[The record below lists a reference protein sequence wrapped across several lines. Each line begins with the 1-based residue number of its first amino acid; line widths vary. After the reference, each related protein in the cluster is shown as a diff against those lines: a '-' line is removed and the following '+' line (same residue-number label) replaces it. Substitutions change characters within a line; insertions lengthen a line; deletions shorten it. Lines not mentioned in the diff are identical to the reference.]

1 MLPFEKPWYR
11 KLLLL
16 APLIGMVG
24 GVLAVVF
31 MGLTGTAN
39 DLLYAGT
46 GLGWFSGRWWWIPL
60 TALGGLLVA
69 FLRQGW
75 KVPRQVPGT
84 IALAQQGWVEPSTAI
99 YWVLISAVSL
109 VMGASLGPSFGL
121 VVMGGGFGAW
131 LVTRLGKPDLED
143 EQARQGFALTGMTG
157 GMGGGY
163 SAPLFAP
170 VLASELS
177 PTAKKDYVAMFIPE
191 LLAATF
197 GFAIYYGITGSSML
211 GSYRLPEYQLN
222 FIDLVT
228 GALLGIAAV
237 FVLLLH
243 TGISRLIA
251 AVAAR
256 IGNPYL
262 LGAAGGAL
270 VGLIAFALPLTATAG
285 SKQLGL
291 ELDVYES
298 LGVGLLIAVLLGKMV
313 AISLSQSSGFLGGIV
328 FPAIFLGGTSGLLVH
343 SLFPSIPIAL
353 CVGGMLA
360 AVPGAFLNAPLA
372 LIIIAAGT
380 VRLQP
385 EALLPI
391 GLAVVVAHVFMS
403 AIRHSQSKAQLPP
416 SN

>member
-1 MLPFEKPWYR
+1 MVPLEKPWYQ
-11 KLLLL
+11 KLLLFS
-16 APLIGMVG
+16 APIGMVG
-24 GVLAVVF
+24 GALAVVF
-31 MGLTGTAN
+31 MSLTGTAN
-39 DLLYAGT
+39 QWLYGGT
-46 GLGWFSGRWWWIPL
+46 GSGWFAGRWWWIPL

-69 FLRQGW
+69 LLRQAW
-75 KVPRQVPGT
+75 KVPREVPGA
-84 IALAQQGWVEPSTAI
+84 IALAHQAWVEPSTAV
-99 YWVLISAVSL
+99 YWVVISTISL

-121 VVMGGGFGAW
+121 VVMGGGFGSW
-131 LVTRLGKPDLED
+131 LISRLGKPHSDELE
-143 EQARQGFALTGMTG
+143 ARQVFSLTGMAG

-163 SAPLFAP
+163 SAPLFAT

-177 PTAKKDYVAMFIPE
+177 PTSKKDYVAAFIPE
-191 LLAATF
+191 LFAATL
-197 GFAIYYGITGSSML
+197 GFVVYYGITGSSML
-211 GSYRLPEYQLN
+211 GSYRLPEYQLD
-222 FIDLVT
+222 FIDLLSGVFL
-228 GALLGIAAV
+228 GLLAV

-243 TGISRLIA
+243 TFISKAIA
-251 AVAAR
+251 GLAAR
-256 IGNPYL
+256 IANPYL
-262 LGAAGGAL
+262 LGTLGGAL

-285 SKQLGL
+285 SKQLGYEL
-291 ELDVYES
+291 EISES
-298 LGVGLLIAVLLGKMV
+298 MGAGLLAAILVAKMV

-328 FPAIFLGGTSGLLVH
+328 FPAIFLGGTAGLLVH

-391 GLAVVVAHVFMS
+391 GLAVVIAHMSMS
-403 AIRHSQSKAQLPP
+403 AIRAYVQRTALPP